1 MRRRLTSWAR
11 LIIGAAI
18 LAFLVARM
26 GTAPFLDALDSI
38 TGGSMAMAVAIGA
51 VTTACAAWRW
61 RLVSHA
67 LGTALPLRA
76 AIAAYY
82 RSQFL
87 NFTLPGGVLGDLHR
101 GIRHGREVGA
111 VGGSLRAVAWER
123 SLGQAV
129 QLSLTVFVL
138 LLLPTPAR
146 SFLPPLVALLAA
158 AGLGGALVLWAR
170 RRRTLA
176 GVAGLSTI
184 AGDLADMVRAP
195 WSATRI
201 VLASTLVVAGHTA
214 VFVIAARSSGVTM
227 SPERLLPVALIV
239 LVAAAIPANIAGW
252 GPREGAAAWAFG
264 AAGLSG
270 AQGVTTATAYGVMA
284 LVATLP
290 GAVVLLTPRRDR
302 PGHHARQDGSSRFV
316 DGAHA

>member
-18 LAFLVARM
+18 LVFLVARM
-26 GTAPFLDALDSI
+26 GTSPFLDAFDSI
-38 TGGSMAMAVAIGA
+38 TGASMAMALAIGA

-61 RLVSHA
+61 RLVSRA
-67 LGTALPLRA
+67 LGLALPLRVA
-76 AIAAYY
+76 FAAYY

-87 NFTLPGGVLGDLHR
+87 NSTLPGGVLGDLHR
-101 GIRHGREVGA
+101 GVRHGRDVGA

-138 LLLPTPAR
+138 LLLPTPVQAV
-146 SFLPPLVALLAA
+146 LPLLVALLAA
-158 AGLGGALVLWAR
+158 VVVGGALVLWAQ

-176 GVAGLSTI
+176 VVAGLSTI

-195 WSATRI
+195 RSATRI

-214 VFVIAARSSGVTM
+214 VFVIAARTSGV
-227 SPERLLPVALIV
+227 SVSLDRLLPVVLIV
-239 LVAAAIPANIAGW
+239 LIAAAIPANIAGW

-264 AAGLSG
+264 AAGMSS
-270 AQGVTTATAYGVMA
+270 AQGVTTATVYGLMA

-290 GAVVLLTPRRDR
+290 GAVVLFAPRRDR
-302 PGHHARQDGSSRFV
+302 LRHHARQHASSRFV